1 MAEFSWDGFADLD
14 RKLGT
19 LARPDAEAIRPL
31 MESWERAI
39 DQDNRR
45 GVLAGTDKDDRELTP
60 VKKRTGRYKGAT
72 GPPLAPFGAASRVI
86 ANLVTGHFQ
95 ASETQWVAVGA
106 WESVVSDA
114 GVHFL
119 PFHFRGEGHLPT
131 RALDGIRAQGL
142 AEAQEALDNWIQF
155 VLPG

>member
-45 GVLAGTDKDDRELTP
+45 GVLAGTDKDDRPLVP
-60 VKKRTGRYKGAT
+60 VKKRTGKYKGKT
-72 GPPLAPFGAASRVI
+72 GPPLAPDGAASRVI

-95 ASETQWVAVGA
+95 ASETQWVAVGQ

-119 PFHFRGEGHLPT
+119 PFHIRGEGRLPV
-131 RALDGIRAQGL
+131 RDIAGIRAQGV
-142 AEAQEALDNWIQF
+142 AEAQEALEDWATH
-155 VLPG
+155 VLP